1 MCISVKNIYSI
12 KLFESVGFE
21 KQNDISDG
29 YQDYIYY
36 KNDLYFTRGAKLH
49 SFTKISFP
57 TNRWIKK

>member
-36 KNDLYFTRGAKLH
+36 KNDYLNILL
-49 SFTKISFP
+49 
-57 TNRWIKK
+57 